1 MLSGATSIDNIK
13 IMLVDDDDGVREAL
27 SELLSRKGWL
37 VTDFNNAEDAISA
50 LRDQSDYDVILA
62 DINMPGMTGMDLL
75 TKAKEAAPTC
85 PVVMITGYPS
95 LDLAVEAMKDGA
107 VDFLPKPFKAEELEV
122 IVRRAAEKAKGMRLN
137 TAAAVP
143 GQHARTTSN
152 APEVARRRL
161 EDKIK
166 ELSILHTISE
176 TLDEVTEKE
185 DIYRK
190 VMDIAQIIVDSSS
203 AFVMTGTPGN
213 EGFVVH
219 AATGF
224 NESAAVIGRKFSAA
238 EEPFRSIVR
247 NKCYSYLMPEGSEL
261 AALASD
267 GARLTGRRPM
277 LLMPFVINREV
288 VVLLGLNGKEVGRE
302 VSSDEITLMHNLSAK
317 ASLKLENIALSENIF
332 ASIVGAINSLINAL
346 DARDTYTK
354 DHSNRV
360 TQYALKIARA
370 FNCKQAVLDSIS
382 FAGPLHDIGK
392 IGVRDDILLKRSSFT
407 ISEREIMR
415 SHVLRGE
422 EILRP
427 LNLMAAEKAIVLYH
441 HEMWDGSGYPNGLV
455 GMDIPLVARIFSIA
469 DTYDAMTSTRP
480 YRAALTREVAREEIL
495 RCRGAQF
502 DPELVDA
509 FMESDI
515 VRSVEH

>member
-1 MLSGATSIDNIK
+1 VRAGATSIDNIK

-37 VTDFNNAEDAISA
+37 VTDFNSAEKAIAA
-50 LRDQSDYDVILA
+50 LKDQPDFDVILA

-75 TKAKEAAPTC
+75 AKAKEAAPAC

-122 IVRRAAEKAKGMRLN
+122 IVRRAAEKARGMRLD
-137 TAAAVP
+137 TADAAA
-143 GQHARTTSN
+143 GQNARTTSN

-176 TLDEVTEKE
+176 TFDEVTEKE

-190 VMDIAQIIVDSSS
+190 AMDLAQIIIDSSS

-213 EGFVVH
+213 DSFVVH
-219 AATGF
+219 TAAGYK
-224 NESAAVIGRKFSAA
+224 ESASVIGRKFSVA
-238 EEPFRSIVR
+238 EEPFRSIVT
-247 NKCYSYLMPEGSEL
+247 NKCYSYLMPEGSSAL

-267 GARLTGRRPM
+267 GSRRTGRKPM

-288 VVLLGLNGKEVGRE
+288 VVLLGINGMEMGRE
-302 VSSDEITLMHNLSAK
+302 VGSDEITLMYNLSAK

-360 TQYALKIARA
+360 TQYALNIARA
-370 FNCKQAVLDSIS
+370 YNCKQEVLDNIS
-382 FAGPLHDIGK
+382 SPA
-392 IGVRDDILLKRSSFT
+392 RCT
-407 ISEREIMR
+407 IS
-415 SHVLRGE
+415 
-422 EILRP
+422 
-427 LNLMAAEKAIVLYH
+427 
-441 HEMWDGSGYPNGLV
+441 
-455 GMDIPLVARIFSIA
+455 AR
-469 DTYDAMTSTRP
+469 
-480 YRAALTREVAREEIL
+480 
-495 RCRGAQF
+495 
-502 DPELVDA
+502 
-509 FMESDI
+509 
-515 VRSVEH
+515 

>member
-1 MLSGATSIDNIK
+1 MHVDSTVIDHIK
-13 IMLVDDDDGVREAL
+13 IMLVDDDDAVREAL

-37 VTDFNNAEDAISA
+37 VTDFNNAEDAIAA
-50 LRDQSDYDVILA
+50 LKIQPDFDVILS
-62 DINMPGMTGMDLL
+62 DINMPGMTGIDLL
-75 TKAKEAAPTC
+75 SKVKEAAPNC

-107 VDFLPKPFKAEELEV
+107 VDFLPKPFKTEELEV
-122 IVRRAAEKAKGMRLN
+122 VVRRASEKARLMRSNAIGL
-137 TAAAVP
+137 ADRP
-143 GQHARTTSN
+143 TSN
-152 APEVARRRL
+152 QPEVARMRL

-203 AFVMTGTPGN
+203 AFIMTVTPDN
-213 EGFVVH
+213 TQFVVH
-219 AATGF
+219 TTTGF
-224 NESAAVIGRKFSAA
+224 KDSSSCIGNRFPVS

-247 NKCYSYLMPEGSEL
+247 NKCYSYLMPGGNEL
-261 AALASD
+261 AALTSD
-267 GARLTGRRPM
+267 GVKVSGRRPM
-277 LLMPFVINREV
+277 LLMPFIINKEIVVI
-288 VVLLGLNGKEVGRE
+288 LGLNGKEAGCE
-302 VSSDEITLMHNLSAK
+302 ISSDEITLLHNLSAK
-317 ASLKLENIALSENIF
+317 ASLKLENITLSESIF
-332 ASIVGAINSLINAL
+332 ASIVGAINSLLNAL

-370 FNCKQAVLDSIS
+370 YRCKQDILDSIS

-392 IGVRDDILLKRSSFT
+392 IGIRDEILLKRSGFT
-407 ISEREIMR
+407 IAERDVMR

-427 LNLMAAEKAIVLYH
+427 LNLMLMEKSIVLYH
-441 HEMWDGSGYPNGLV
+441 HERWDGSGYPHGLA
-455 GMDIPLVARIFSIA
+455 GEDIPLIARIFSIA
-469 DTYDAMTSTRP
+469 DTYDAMTSSRP
-480 YRAALTREVAREEIL
+480 YRDALVHDIAMEEIQ

-502 DPELVDA
+502 DPEIVDA
-509 FMESDI
+509 FIASDI
-515 VRSVEH
+515 E